1 MEKMAVS
8 NSVSDKNDETG
19 HGYQNANLLTGNGVT
34 LERSENLT
42 LNGQGTTGK
51 LLSQILTSNEN
62 VAIQMRQ
69 IEKGDIPM
77 HSQILTSSNINSA
90 KISNTQATMISQSL
104 TPSKIDT
111 AKFSQTA
118 SDYMMSQILTSQ
130 AAPLMMPHPIL
141 QQIQNF
147 NMMYPNTGVVLQQQ
161 MSMATTVD
169 LTEQDEIGKMK
180 DDGIEESVR

>member
-1 MEKMAVS
+1 
-8 NSVSDKNDETG
+8 
-19 HGYQNANLLTGNGVT
+19 

-111 AKFSQTA
+111 AKLSQTA
-118 SDYMMSQILTSQ
+118 PKQII
-130 AAPLMMPHPIL
+130 H
-141 QQIQNF
+141 F
-147 NMMYPNTGVVLQQQ
+147 NR
-161 MSMATTVD
+161 
-169 LTEQDEIGKMK
+169 TESSNRNQRFRPK
-180 DDGIEESVR
+180 

>member
-19 HGYQNANLLTGNGVT
+19 HGYQNANLLTGNDVT

-51 LLSQILTSNEN
+51 LLSQILNSNGN

-69 IEKGDIPM
+69 IEKRDIPM
-77 HSQILTSSNINSA
+77 RSLIMTSSSLNSA
-90 KISNTQATMISQSL
+90 KISNTQATISQSL

-111 AKFSQTA
+111 AKLSQTA
-118 SDYMMSQILTSQ
+118 SNYMMSQILTSQ
-130 AAPLMMPHPIL
+130 AATLMMPHPIL
-141 QQIQNF
+141 QQIQSF
-147 NMMYPNTGVVLQQQ
+147 NVMYPNTGVVLQQQ
-161 MSMATTVD
+161 TSMVPTVD